1 MAAGGHIVSMIVQ
14 AYAVSDH
21 RIFGA
26 LDDDLQGGSRQ
37 QSNTLDP
44 RGPGRRPRASRD
56 RDYLVPQATRLGVG
70 SGGRSTP
77 MWRWIL

>member
-26 LDDDLQGGSRQ
+26 LDVSAGGFKTTIQ
-37 QSNTLDP
+37 HL
-44 RGPGRRPRASRD
+44 RPRASRD
-56 RDYLVPQATRLGVG
+56 RDYLVPQATRLGPGVFH
-70 SGGRSTP
+70 SHVK
-77 MWRWIL
+77 MNLNV